1 MNMSDEAA
9 ARIGWA
15 FARVGW
21 TGVWLQGVLIVLP
34 LLMLGY
40 MIFGKAAGIREPLD
54 FTEYLAFVGLL
65 ILAFT
70 TFWSFYYT
78 RVARR
83 IEDPARRPTWASIIK
98 ILWIGLWA
106 SCLGIVI
113 SLLSLFIEVTRLLI
127 LFLKAPQAGVPVMRT
142 QLETANEWVSA
153 LDAVSLLAEVCTLAG
168 EFLLLGLTL
177 WLLFKITRD
186 RDYQSA
192 SMPVSETGLPGAVGE
207 IGLRSAEG

>member
-1 MNMSDEAA
+1 MNMSDDAA
-9 ARIGWA
+9 ARIGRA

-21 TGVWLQGVLIVLP
+21 TGLCLQGVLIILP

-40 MIFGKAAGIREPLD
+40 VIFGKVAGVREPLD

-83 IEDPARRPTWASIIK
+83 IEDPARRPTWDSIIR

-106 SCLGIVI
+106 SCLGIVV

-142 QLETANEWVSA
+142 QLETPTEWVSA
-153 LDAVSLLAEVCTLAG
+153 LDAVGLLAEVCTLAG

-177 WLLFKITRD
+177 WLLFKITWD
-186 RDYQSA
+186 CDYQRA
-192 SMPVSETGLPGAVGE
+192 SMQVSE
-207 IGLRSAEG
+207 IGLRGAQGSENTGAST

>member
-1 MNMSDEAA
+1 MNMSDDAA
-9 ARIGWA
+9 ARIGRA

-21 TGVWLQGVLIVLP
+21 TGLCLQGVLIILP

-40 MIFGKAAGIREPLD
+40 VIFGKVAGVREPLD

-83 IEDPARRPTWASIIK
+83 IEDPARRPTWDSIIR

-106 SCLGIVI
+106 SCLGIVV

-127 LFLKAPQAGVPVMRT
+127 LFLKAPQAGVPIMRT
-142 QLETANEWVSA
+142 QLETPTEWVSA
-153 LDAVSLLAEVCTLAG
+153 MDAVGLLAEVCTLAG

-177 WLLFKITRD
+177 WLLFKITWD
-186 RDYQSA
+186 CDYQSA
-192 SMPVSETGLPGAVGE
+192 SMQVSA
-207 IGLRSAEG
+207 IGLRGALGSENTGAST

>member
-1 MNMSDEAA
+1 MNMSDDAA
-9 ARIGWA
+9 ARIGRA

-21 TGVWLQGVLIVLP
+21 IGLCLQGVLIILP

-40 MIFGKAAGIREPLD
+40 VIFGKVAGVREPPD
-54 FTEYLAFVGLL
+54 FTEYLAFVGIL

-83 IEDPARRPTWASIIK
+83 IEDPARRPTWDSIIK

-106 SCLGIVI
+106 SCLGIVV

-127 LFLKAPQAGVPVMRT
+127 LFLQAPQAGVP
-142 QLETANEWVSA
+142 
-153 LDAVSLLAEVCTLAG
+153 
-168 EFLLLGLTL
+168 
-177 WLLFKITRD
+177 
-186 RDYQSA
+186 
-192 SMPVSETGLPGAVGE
+192 
-207 IGLRSAEG
+207 

>member
-1 MNMSDEAA
+1 MNMSDDAA
-9 ARIGWA
+9 ARIGRA

-21 TGVWLQGVLIVLP
+21 TGLCLQGVLITLP
-34 LLMLGY
+34 LLMLGSV
-40 MIFGKAAGIREPLD
+40 IFGNVVGVREPPD
-54 FTEYLAFVGLL
+54 FTEYLALVGML

-83 IEDPARRPTWASIIK
+83 IEDPARRPTWDSIIK

-127 LFLKAPQAGVPVMRT
+127 LFLKAPQAGVPLMRT
-142 QLETANEWVSA
+142 QLETSNE
-153 LDAVSLLAEVCTLAG
+153 
-168 EFLLLGLTL
+168 
-177 WLLFKITRD
+177 
-186 RDYQSA
+186 
-192 SMPVSETGLPGAVGE
+192 
-207 IGLRSAEG
+207 

>member
-1 MNMSDEAA
+1 MNISDDAA
-9 ARIGWA
+9 ARIGRA

-21 TGVWLQGVLIVLP
+21 TGLCIQGVLIILP

-40 MIFGKAAGIREPLD
+40 MIFGKVAGVRAPLGL
-54 FTEYLAFVGLL
+54 TEYMALTSIL

-78 RVARR
+78 RIARR
-83 IEDPARRPTWASIIK
+83 LADPARRPRWDSLVK

-106 SCLGIVI
+106 SCLGIAI

-127 LFLKAPQAGVPVMRT
+127 LFLKTPQAGVPVMRT
-142 QLETANEWVSA
+142 QLEAVSEWVSA
-153 LDAVSLLAEVCTLAG
+153 LDAVGLLAEVCTLAG

-177 WLLFKITRD
+177 WLLSKITWEP
-186 RDYQSA
+186 DYQSA
-192 SMPVSETGLPGAVGE
+192 AMQATESGLH
-207 IGLRSAEG
+207 SA

>member
-1 MNMSDEAA
+1 MNMSDDAA
-9 ARIGWA
+9 ARIGRA

-21 TGVWLQGVLIVLP
+21 TGLCLQGVLIILP

-40 MIFGKAAGIREPLD
+40 VIFGKVAGVREPLD

-83 IEDPARRPTWASIIK
+83 IEDPARRPTWDSISK

-106 SCLGIVI
+106 SCLGIVV

-142 QLETANEWVSA
+142 ELETPTEWVSA
-153 LDAVSLLAEVCTLAG
+153 LDAVGLLAEVCTLAG

-177 WLLFKITRD
+177 WLLFKITWEC
-186 RDYQSA
+186 DYQRA
-192 SMPVSETGLPGAVGE
+192 SMQVSE
-207 IGLRSAEG
+207 IGLRGAQGSENTGASA

>member
-1 MNMSDEAA
+1 MNMSDAA
-9 ARIGWA
+9 ARIGRA

-21 TGVWLQGVLIVLP
+21 TGLCLQGVLIILP

-40 MIFGKAAGIREPLD
+40 VIFGKVAGVREPLD

-83 IEDPARRPTWASIIK
+83 IEDAARRPTWDSIIK

-106 SCLGIVI
+106 SGLGIVV

-127 LFLKAPQAGVPVMRT
+127 LFLIAPQAGVPVMRT
-142 QLETANEWVSA
+142 QLETPTEWVSA
-153 LDAVSLLAEVCTLAG
+153 MDAVGLLAEVCTLAG

-177 WLLFKITRD
+177 WLLFKITWD
-186 RDYQSA
+186 GDYQSA
-192 SMPVSETGLPGAVGE
+192 SMQVSE
-207 IGLRSAEG
+207 IGLRGAQGSENTGASR

>member
-1 MNMSDEAA
+1 MNMSDDAA
-9 ARIGWA
+9 ARIGRA

-21 TGVWLQGVLIVLP
+21 TGLCLQGVLIILP

-40 MIFGKAAGIREPLD
+40 VIFGKVAGVREPLD

-83 IEDPARRPTWASIIK
+83 IKDPARRPTWDSISK

-106 SCLGIVI
+106 SCLGIVV

-142 QLETANEWVSA
+142 ELETPTEWVSA
-153 LDAVSLLAEVCTLAG
+153 LDAVGLLAEVCTLAG

-177 WLLFKITRD
+177 WLLFKITWD
-186 RDYQSA
+186 CDYQRA
-192 SMPVSETGLPGAVGE
+192 SMQVSE
-207 IGLRSAEG
+207 IGLRGAQGSENTGAST

>member
-1 MNMSDEAA
+1 MNMSDDAA
-9 ARIGWA
+9 ARIGRA

-21 TGVWLQGVLIVLP
+21 TGLCLQGVLIILP

-40 MIFGKAAGIREPLD
+40 VIFGKVAGVREPLD

-83 IEDPARRPTWASIIK
+83 IEDPARRPTWDSISK
-98 ILWIGLWA
+98 VLWIGLWA
-106 SCLGIVI
+106 SCLGIVV

-142 QLETANEWVSA
+142 QLETPTEWVSA
-153 LDAVSLLAEVCTLAG
+153 LDAVGLLAEVCTLAG

-177 WLLFKITRD
+177 WLLFKITWD
-186 RDYQSA
+186 CDYQRA
-192 SMPVSETGLPGAVGE
+192 SMQVSE
-207 IGLRSAEG
+207 IGLRGAQGSENTGAST

>member
-1 MNMSDEAA
+1 MSDDAA
-9 ARIGWA
+9 ARIGRA

-21 TGVWLQGVLIVLP
+21 TGLCLQGVLIILP

-40 MIFGKAAGIREPLD
+40 VIFGKVAGVREPLD

-83 IEDPARRPTWASIIK
+83 IEDPARRPTWDSISK

-106 SCLGIVI
+106 SCLGIVV

-142 QLETANEWVSA
+142 ELETPTEWVSA
-153 LDAVSLLAEVCTLAG
+153 LDAVGLLAEVCTLAG

-177 WLLFKITRD
+177 WLLFKVT
-186 RDYQSA
+186 YQRA
-192 SMPVSETGLPGAVGE
+192 SMQVSE
-207 IGLRSAEG
+207 IGLRGAQGSENTGASM

>member
-1 MNMSDEAA
+1 MNMSDDAA
-9 ARIGWA
+9 ARIGRA
-15 FARVGW
+15 FARVRW
-21 TGVWLQGVLIVLP
+21 TGLCLQGVLIILP

-40 MIFGKAAGIREPLD
+40 VIFGKVAGVREPLD

-83 IEDPARRPTWASIIK
+83 IEDPARRPTWDWISK

-106 SCLGIVI
+106 SCLGIVG

-142 QLETANEWVSA
+142 ELETPTEWVSA
-153 LDAVSLLAEVCTLAG
+153 LDAVGLLAEVCTLAG

-177 WLLFKITRD
+177 WLLFKITWD
-186 RDYQSA
+186 CDYQRA
-192 SMPVSETGLPGAVGE
+192 SMQVSE
-207 IGLRSAEG
+207 IGLRGAQGSENTGAST